1 MLIPVTVFG
10 KGGILCLH
18 FRKTGWHIASFTLEQ
33 MYRLF
38 YLYRAS
44 INLKHYHNHLLDLV
58 LLSKMADALKTCSS
72 ESIFIIIMINKDDN
86 KSIKILITLQLQSG
100 LINQTAKRAYSC
112 NTPLIH
118 MLCSGVGYLHRAI
131 VDEGRQQ
138 CGKPQS

>member
-1 MLIPVTVFG
+1 MFMLIPVTVFG

-33 MYRLF
+33 MYCLF

-72 ESIFIIIMINKDDN
+72 ESIVIIIMINKANN
-86 KSIKILITLQLQSG
+86 KSIQILVTLQLQSG
-100 LINQTAKRAYSC
+100 LINPTAYSF
-112 NTPLIH
+112 NPPLIH

>member
-1 MLIPVTVFG
+1 MFMLIPVTVFG

-72 ESIFIIIMINKDDN
+72 ESIVIIIMINKANN
-86 KSIKILITLQLQSG
+86 KSIQILVTLQLQSG
-100 LINQTAKRAYSC
+100 LINPTAYSF
-112 NTPLIH
+112 NPPLIH